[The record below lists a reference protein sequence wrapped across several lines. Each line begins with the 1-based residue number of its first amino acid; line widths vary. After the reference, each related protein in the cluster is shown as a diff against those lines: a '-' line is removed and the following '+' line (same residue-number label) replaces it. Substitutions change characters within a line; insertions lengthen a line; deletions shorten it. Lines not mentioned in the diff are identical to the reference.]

1 MNARI
6 LLAEDNEQNR
16 YLATYLLERAG
27 HTVMHAANG
36 KAAVQL
42 AQSRPVDLV
51 LMDIQMP
58 EMDGC
63 EATKL
68 IHQTPG
74 LENTPV
80 VALTSFAMPGE
91 RERTMS
97 FGFAGYIEKPISTE
111 QFVSQIQEYLPEAGA
126 TNP

>member
-16 YLATYLLERAG
+16 YLATYILERAG
-27 HTVMHAANG
+27 HTVMHAGNG
-36 KAAVQL
+36 RTAVEL
-42 AQSRPVDLV
+42 ARSRSLDLV

-74 LENTPV
+74 LENVPV
-80 VALTSFAMPGE
+80 VALTSFAMPGD
-91 RERTMS
+91 RERTMN
-97 FGFAGYIEKPISTE
+97 FGFVGYIEKPISTDT
-111 QFVSQIQEYLPEAGA
+111 FAAQIQSYLPQVSPPSA
-126 TNP
+126 